1 MNAELKTL
9 IDELASQTSL
19 SNDEADLRMAKA
31 FALVRTP
38 EEKKEAG
45 EYLRKAI
52 ARRKR
57 PDVDVKSILGEVSEI
72 LNLSYIAKRYFDK
85 DRAWLYQRLNRSMVN
100 GKPAAFS
107 ESELRIFSDSLKE
120 ISHIIQQTS
129 INLTP

>member
-31 FALVRTP
+31 FALVSTP

-85 DRAWLYQRLNRSMVN
+85 DRAWLYQRL
-100 GKPAAFS
+100 
-107 ESELRIFSDSLKE
+107 
-120 ISHIIQQTS
+120 
-129 INLTP
+129 